1 MKRFS
6 AILSLLFIS
15 GLLFGCS
22 SSSPISNKQEDTVLY
37 SFCGENE
44 NCSIK
49 NGVFLMSPQ
58 EKVLYGGIL
67 SVDEEEFKDI
77 TAFTTSFYVSLDDGK
92 EILLSNSISDLTGN
106 PLNLN
111 KETGSISGGSFA
123 PDILK
128 HFEDNLFFELNAYDK
143 NGNNK
148 ILTIPMNVTLIT
160 MEKDK

>member
-1 MKRFS
+1 
-6 AILSLLFIS
+6 
-15 GLLFGCS
+15 
-22 SSSPISNKQEDTVLY
+22 
-37 SFCGENE
+37 
-44 NCSIK
+44 
-49 NGVFLMSPQ
+49 MSPQ

-111 KETGSISGGSFA
+111 KEIGSISGGSFT